1 MKSIDKLSE
10 ELNVWTKKL
19 EQKLI
24 KAQQDTAKQVFND
37 VLNNTPIRTGVY
49 ATSIKIGETEVNDGT
64 ITTSVFSDLLVGG
77 PNPKWAK
84 VPLGALIEWGTGIEG
99 SNTNTY
105 PHGYGYRLTPWCYYD
120 EYYHMYVTTT
130 GMIARPHFQPA
141 LLKNKE
147 VYIENLRKA
156 VKK

>member
-1 MKSIDKLSE
+1 MKSIDRLSE

-49 ATSIKIGETEVNDGT
+49 ATSIKIGETEVKDGT

-147 VYIENLRKA
+147 VYIENIRKA

>member
-37 VLNNTPIRTGVY
+37 VLNNTPIRSGVY

-120 EYYHMYVTTT
+120 EYYHMFVTTT

>member
-1 MKSIDKLSE
+1 MKSIDKLSAS
-10 ELNVWTKKL
+10 VSTWGKKL
-19 EQKLI
+19 EKELVE
-24 KAQQDTAKQVFND
+24 AQRDTAKKIWED
-37 VLNNTPIRTGVY
+37 IINTAPTRSGVY
-49 ATSIKIGETEVNDGT
+49 ISSIKIGETEVKDGL
-64 ITTSVFSDLLVGG
+64 IRTSVFSDLLVGG

-99 SNTNTY
+99 ANTNNY

-120 EYYHMYVTTT
+120 EYYHMFVTTT

-147 VYIENLRKA
+147 TYIENLRKA